1 MKLKWI
7 HYGSQYVDDEDINE
21 VLGVLRSDFLSS
33 GPKIKAFEEKI
44 LEHTGAQ
51 YCAAVANGTAALHL
65 AVKALDI
72 NKRKTGITSPIT
84 FVASANTFIYNGLK
98 PDFADIDEKTY
109 CMDPAELGK
118 RINNDTAVIIPVHF
132 AGQPCDMEAIRK
144 IAPGGVYIVEDA
156 AHAIGSK
163 YENGKPVG
171 CCCYSD
177 MTIFSFHPVKTIT
190 TGEGGAITTNDKAF
204 YEKLVMLR
212 NHGLTKDASKFKVH
226 HSSFIDHHSE
236 SPGPWYYEMQ
246 ELGFNYRL
254 TDIQAALGLGQLRK
268 LERFIKRRR
277 EIISIYSEAFK
288 DLEWLTTPYE
298 RPGVFGA
305 LHLYVIKIDFDR
317 IGKSRTQVM
326 TELKEKAIGTQ
337 VHYIPVHLQPYYRE
351 NFGFKEGDYPR
362 AEQYY
367 RQCLSIP
374 LYPRMTDDDI
384 NRVIDTI
391 KNL

>member
-7 HYGSQYVDDEDINE
+7 HYGSQYVDEEDINE

-33 GPKIKAFEEKI
+33 GPKIKEFEERI

-72 NKRKTGITSPIT
+72 DKRKTGITSPIT
-84 FVASANTFIYNGLK
+84 FIASANTFIYNSLK

-109 CMDPAELGK
+109 CMDPVELGK
-118 RINNDTAVIIPVHF
+118 RINNNTAVIIPVHF

-144 IAPGGVYIVEDA
+144 VSPKNVYIIEDA

-190 TGEGGAITTNDKAF
+190 TGEGGAITTNDKAL

-212 NHGLTKDASKFKVH
+212 NHGLTKDQDKFKVQG
-226 HSSFIDHHSE
+226 STFNV
-236 SPGPWYYEMQ
+236 GPWYYEMQ
-246 ELGFNYRL
+246 ELGYNYRI

-277 EIISIYSEAFK
+277 EIISFYNEAFK

-317 IGKSRTQVM
+317 IGKTRTQVM

-351 NFGFKEGDYPR
+351 HFGFKEGDYPK

-374 LYPRMTDDDI
+374 LYPKMTDEDI
-384 NRVIDTI
+384 NRVINAI

>member
-1 MKLKWI
+1 MKPKWI

-33 GPKIKAFEEKI
+33 GPKIREFEERV

-51 YCAAVANGTAALHL
+51 YCVVVANGTAALHL
-65 AVKALDI
+65 AVKALDFE
-72 NKRKTGITSPIT
+72 KRKTGITSPNT
-84 FVASANTFIYNGLK
+84 FVASANTFVYNGLK

-109 CMDPAELGK
+109 CMDAAELEK
-118 RINNDTAVIIPVHF
+118 KIDIDTAVIIPVHF

-144 IAPGGVYIVEDA
+144 VVPKDVYVIEDA

-190 TGEGGAITTNDKAF
+190 TGEGGAITTNNKAL
-204 YEKLVMLR
+204 YEKLLMLR
-212 NHGLTKDASKFKVH
+212 NHGLTKDAPKFKVH
-226 HSSFIDHHSE
+226 HSG

-268 LERFIKRRR
+268 LEHFIGRRL
-277 EIISIYSEAFK
+277 EIISAYNDAFK
-288 DLEWLTTPYE
+288 NLEWLTTPYQ

-317 IGKSRTQVM
+317 IGKTRTQVM
-326 TELKEKAIGTQ
+326 SELKEKAIGTQ

-351 NFGFKEGDYPR
+351 HFGFKEGDYPR

-374 LYPRMTDDDI
+374 LYPRMTNEDI
-384 NRVIDTI
+384 NRVIDAI
-391 KNL
+391 ACL